1 MCFLSASEK
10 SQTYVGFIQR
20 LTGGGTTGLHIS
32 EVSNASRTLLMN
44 LEKLEWDPALLKFFG
59 FRPSVLPK
67 LVPTSHV
74 YGNVAYG
81 VLKGV
86 PIGGL
91 VGDQQGALVGNKCF
105 RRGETKCTFGTGAFL
120 LFNTGNDIV
129 ESNHGLL
136 STVNP
141 AFAMVITSVN

>member
-1 MCFLSASEK
+1 
-10 SQTYVGFIQR
+10 
-20 LTGGGTTGLHIS
+20 
-32 EVSNASRTLLMN
+32 MN
-44 LEKLEWDPALLKFFG
+44 LEKLQWDPALLKFFG
-59 FRPSVLPK
+59 FKASILPK

-81 VLKGV
+81 SLKGV

-105 RRGETKCTFGTGAFL
+105 VRGETKCTFGTGAFL
-120 LFNTGNDIV
+120 LFNTGTDIV

-136 STVNP
+136 STVSIP
-141 AFAMVITSVN
+141 L